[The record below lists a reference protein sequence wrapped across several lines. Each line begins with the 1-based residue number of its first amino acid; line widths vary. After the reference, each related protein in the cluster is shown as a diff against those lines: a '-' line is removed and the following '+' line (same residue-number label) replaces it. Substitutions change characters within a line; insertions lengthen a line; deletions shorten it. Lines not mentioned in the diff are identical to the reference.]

1 MKKQLDYYKLTKKER
16 KSAFDNCNEVYCT
29 SCAFEFVMDAE
40 DQKLCQNCLD
50 ADSEWENPDSIQW

>member
-1 MKKQLDYYKLTKKER
+1 MNTSTSWYVLTKKER
-16 KSAFDNCNEVYCT
+16 KKAFDNCDEVYCT

-50 ADSEWENPDSIQW
+50 AASEWENPDSIQW